1 MIKFDGWFRRR
12 TLLVPNLIFGVH
24 RHYFRRLKIW
34 KWSDKGVWNDSFSFH
49 FVGLTITNIL
59 DLSIWR
65 LRFKQLYVHV
75 QQTQRSDHY
84 NPFPLQAKFRQ
95 CRCKFSLWRNF
106 SGCEISAGWQRNF
119 VWLNENSRALWRNFV
134 LKFRRIFARTKNE
147 KHRISFAFL
156 LRSSVV
162 WVFIVT
168 KSE

>member
-84 NPFPLQAKFRQ
+84 NPFPLQAKFRFVEISPMQ
-95 CRCKFSLWRNF
+95 VQIFALTKFQWMRNF
-106 SGCEISAGWQRNF
+106 GRMTAKFRLTQRKFASALTKFRSEISSNFCENKERKTPNF
-119 VWLNENSRALWRNFV
+119 VC
-134 LKFRRIFARTKNE
+134 
-147 KHRISFAFL
+147 ISF
-156 LRSSVV
+156 
-162 WVFIVT
+162 T
-168 KSE
+168 Q